1 MSAMSEKMEQEKT
14 TEGEARCW
22 LKKHLTYKNGEKM
35 YRVIREGKNGKPE
48 LVEVVRMG
56 IPEVWRF
63 VMSKDGDSLF
73 ERES

>member
-1 MSAMSEKMEQEKT
+1 
-14 TEGEARCW
+14 
-22 LKKHLTYKNGEKM
+22 M

-48 LVEVVRMG
+48 LIEVVRMG

-73 ERES
+73 KRES